1 MPSPE
6 RQPSPPPANGE
17 SPLLE
22 ARHLT
27 RIFGEGDDQVT
38 ALDDVSLQM
47 NAGEF
52 VLLIGPSG
60 SGKSTL
66 VAILSGLLRPTS
78 GQVFALGHDLATLSA
93 DELEEF
99 RLKHCGFIF
108 QEYNLLASLNAR
120 QQLEMVLRWGEGASA
135 HDARVRSEE
144 MLAMLGLARLAQHM
158 PLQLSG
164 GEKQRVA
171 VGRGLVKK
179 PTFCFA
185 DEPTA
190 ALDWQRGQ
198 QVVELLRS
206 AAHDRGVSVLV
217 VAHDERIIAH
227 ADRVLLIHDGH
238 LHEATADELH
248 ATRLEGAHAVHERP
262 ARR

>member
-1 MPSPE
+1 LYP
-6 RQPSPPPANGE
+6 GE
-17 SPLLE
+17 L
-22 ARHLT
+22 
-27 RIFGEGDDQVT
+27 
-38 ALDDVSLQM
+38 
-47 NAGEF
+47 

-66 VAILSGLLRPTS
+66 LAILSGLLRPTS
-78 GQVFALGHDLATLSA
+78 GQVLALGQDLWQLS
-93 DELEEF
+93 ESQMEQF

-108 QEYNLLASLNAR
+108 QEYNLLPSLNAR

-135 HDARVRSEE
+135 REARTRSEE
-144 MLAMLGLARLAQHM
+144 MLTLLGLARQTEHM
-158 PLQLSG
+158 PLMLSG

-179 PTFCFA
+179 PNFLFA

-206 AAHDRGVSVLV
+206 AAHDRGISVLI

-227 ADRVLLIHDGH
+227 ADRVFLIDDGH
-238 LHEATADELH
+238 LHAATSDEFD
-248 ATRLEGAHAVHERP
+248 AARLDGAHAVPEQP
-262 ARR
+262 RRH